1 MADNEFGVD
10 LPDVA
15 TSTDPTKEI
24 TVQADV
30 VEAGENTT
38 VKLTITKPKEALGT
52 DEDITTVLNIDNT
65 QEGIDPDTFL
75 ADQLDDFEYFERD
88 YIENNPGRV
97 NGVFLAYVG
106 GFYDDTVESTNSTI
120 STGVSTENY

>member
-1 MADNEFGVD
+1 MAVNEFGVD
-10 LPDVA
+10 VTKE

-24 TVQADV
+24 NVSAEI

-38 VKLTITKPKEALGT
+38 LKVTITKPKEAWGS

-65 QEGIDPDTFL
+65 QQGIDPDTFF

-88 YIENNPGRV
+88 YIENNPGTV
-97 NGVFLAYVG
+97 SGVFISYVG
-106 GFYDDTVESTNSTI
+106 GFFDDTTGDSTI
-120 STGVSTENY
+120 QNGTAIENY